1 MKNENKRTLHA
12 ESITI
17 TTTKTPRCEYPSYLS
32 WKGGCKRVES
42 LWEIGHHFGFYLN
55 RILQGSLCVLA
66 QFSQLFAE
74 YAYSCPAAKLPS
86 SPQDSCPPRT
96 KRSRETQTAI
106 RQARSSHF
114 LQSRAHVCHKTAL

>member
-1 MKNENKRTLHA
+1 MKNDNKRTLHA
-12 ESITI
+12 ESIT
-17 TTTKTPRCEYPSYLS
+17 TTKKIPDVNIHLIYLGKANAKE
-32 WKGGCKRVES
+32 WS
-42 LWEIGHHFGFYLN
+42 LLCEIGHHFEFYVN
-55 RILQGSLCVLA
+55 RILKGSLCVLA

-106 RQARSSHF
+106 RQARYSHF
-114 LQSRAHVCHKTAL
+114 LQSRAHVCHKAAL

>member
-12 ESITI
+12 ESITT

-32 WKGGCKRVES
+32 WKGRCKRVES

-106 RQARSSHF
+106 RQARSSNF
-114 LQSRAHVCHKTAL
+114 LQSRSHVCHKTAL